1 MGRCVLDTSV
11 IIALEKGHLT
21 WEAITSDYED
31 SSVPAIAV
39 AEYLVGL
46 HRTRNPRLR
55 EVITLTL
62 ETIESMSTL
71 LDFGNREA
79 KAFAILKA
87 EAISSGIGRSDFDL
101 AMAAH
106 AVVEDA
112 ILVTRDKNARL
123 SELTGVVTREV

>member
-11 IIALEKGHLT
+11 LIALERLQL
-21 WEAITSDYED
+21 ESSEIFERDEDVLVPSIAI
-31 SSVPAIAV
+31 

-46 HRTRNPRLR
+46 HLSTNARERELITRN
-55 EVITLTL
+55 L
-62 ETIESMSTL
+62 EALERCSTILE
-71 LDFGNREA
+71 FGEKEA
-79 KAFAILKA
+79 KAFSILQA
-87 EAISSGIGRSDFDL
+87 EAFKSGRGRSDFDL

>member
-11 IIALEKGHLT
+11 IIALEKGQLT
-21 WEAITSDYED
+21 WASLTSDFED
-31 SSVPAIAV
+31 ASVPAIAV

-46 HRTRNPRLR
+46 HRSTNPKLL

-62 ETIESMSTL
+62 GNLESMATL
-71 LDFGNREA
+71 LEFGDRES
-79 KAFAILKA
+79 KAFSLLKS
-87 EAISSGIGRSDFDL
+87 EALKSGFGRTDFDL

>member
-11 IIALEKGHLT
+11 IIAMEKGQLT
-21 WEAITSDYED
+21 WQSLTSDYED
-31 SSVPAIAV
+31 AYVPAIAV

-46 HRTRNPRLR
+46 HRSTNPKLR
-55 EVITLTL
+55 EVITVTL
-62 ETIESMSTL
+62 GAIESMATL
-71 LDFGNREA
+71 LEFGDREA

-87 EAISSGIGRSDFDL
+87 EALRSGVGRTDFDL

-112 ILVTRDKNARL
+112 ILVTRDKGARL

>member
-11 IIALEKGHLT
+11 LIAMERKAIVLRS
-21 WEAITSDYED
+21 AITPDED
-31 SSVPAIAV
+31 ILVPSIAM

-46 HRTRNPRLR
+46 HWSKNPREREQVTRNLR
-55 EVITLTL
+55 AIEQISTVL
-62 ETIESMSTL
+62 E
-71 LDFGNREA
+71 FGEKEA

-87 EAISSGIGRSDFDL
+87 EALTNGERRTDFDL
-101 AMAAH
+101 AIAAH
-106 AVVEDA
+106 SVVEDA

>member
-11 IIALEKGHLT
+11 MIALERQHLT
-21 WEAITSDYED
+21 QPEVFQRSDE
-31 SSVPAIAV
+31 VFIPALAIA
-39 AEYLVGL
+39 EFLVGM
-46 HRTRNPRLR
+46 HRSTHSKHR
-55 EVITLTL
+55 ERMRVTLDAIERFGTL
-62 ETIESMSTL
+62 VE
-71 LDFGNREA
+71 FGDRQA
-79 KAFAILKA
+79 KSFAILKA
-87 EAISSGIGRSDFDL
+87 EALSSGIGRTDFDL

>member
-11 IIALEKGHLT
+11 IIALEKGHLN
-21 WEAITSDYED
+21 WESITGDYEV

-46 HRTRNPRLR
+46 QRTKNPKLR
-55 EVITLTL
+55 QLITLTL
-62 ETIESMSTL
+62 QTIEELSTL
-71 LDFGNREA
+71 LEFGYREA

-87 EAISSGIGRSDFDL
+87 EAIGSGIGRTDFDL

-106 AVVEDA
+106 AMVEDA

>member
-11 IIALEKGHLT
+11 LIALEKGHLT
-21 WEAITSDYED
+21 WQSIFGERDDVLIPTVAT
-31 SSVPAIAV
+31 

-46 HRTRNPRLR
+46 HRTANPKLK
-55 EVITLTL
+55 EAITVALSEL
-62 ETIESMSTL
+62 EKIATM
-71 LDFGNREA
+71 LDFSDREA

-87 EAISSGIGRSDFDL
+87 EALKSGKGRTDFDL
-101 AMAAH
+101 AIAAH

>member
-11 IIALEKGHLT
+11 VIALEKGHLT
-21 WEAITSDYED
+21 WESITSDYED

-46 HRTRNPRLR
+46 HRTRNPKLR
-55 EVITLTL
+55 ELITLTL
-62 ETIESMSTL
+62 QTIESMSTL
-71 LDFGNREA
+71 LEFGDREA

-87 EAISSGIGRSDFDL
+87 EAVVSGVGRSDFDL
-101 AMAAH
+101 AIAAH

>member
-21 WEAITSDYED
+21 WESITSDYED

-101 AMAAH
+101 AMASH